1 MFANSPSG
9 GNCVVSSA
17 ADGGG
22 NLSDDDSCGFTDPTS
37 MNNTPAG
44 LDPAG
49 LQDNGGPTET
59 IALVAGSAAIDMGL
73 DSICAAAPVN
83 NLDQR
88 GFVRPVDGD
97 GDSTAVCDIGAF
109 EFGASPPSLTC
120 NGQAVT
126 IMGTTGNDNL
136 VGTNGND
143 VIAGL
148 GGNDNISAGGGND
161 TVCGGEGNDNIS
173 GGNGNDTLL
182 GEGGRDN
189 LSGGNGMDTLL
200 GDGGRDNLSGGN
212 GSDSL
217 DGGADT
223 DTCSGGAGTDTATPE
238 CELVGGV
245 P

>member
-1 MFANSPSG
+1 LRNNVFANSPSG
-9 GNCVVSSA
+9 GNCNGLII
-17 ADGGG
+17 DGGG
-22 NLSDDDSCGFTDPTS
+22 NLSDDGSCGFTDPTS

-59 IALVAGSAAIDMGL
+59 IALVAGSAAMDMGL
-73 DSICAAAPVN
+73 DTICAAAPVN

-97 GDSTAVCDIGAF
+97 DDSTTVCDIGAF
-109 EFGASPPSLTC
+109 EFGATAPALTC
-120 NGQAVT
+120 NGLPVT
-126 IMGTTGNDNL
+126 IMGTAGNDNL

-143 VIAGL
+143 VIHGV
-148 GGNDNISAGGGND
+148 GGNDNIAAGNGND
-161 TVCGGEGNDNIS
+161 TVCGGDGNDTVL
-173 GGNGNDTLL
+173 GGSGNDTLL
-182 GEGGRDN
+182 GEGGHDN
-189 LSGGNGMDTLL
+189 L
-200 GDGGRDNLSGGN
+200 RGGN

-217 DGGADT
+217 NGGADA